1 MSSICEICSSRCF
14 GIDGY
19 DGSCCSL
26 EGRDYIMGP
35 IKDADEFIQR
45 LNDKMGRK
53 FQREDALVDFEE
65 GRRLFPEKSVWQNPG
80 NFPAMRIDTS
90 KAKLP
95 CVFYN
100 THAKFCSVHDV
111 RPQTCQIYFCGYLKD
126 EIGME
131 KNTEEKKGGVPKDL
145 PDPFAT

>member
-1 MSSICEICSSRCF
+1 
-14 GIDGY
+14 
-19 DGSCCSL
+19 
-26 EGRDYIMGP
+26 MGP

-45 LNDKMGRK
+45 LSDKMGRK

-65 GRRLFPEKSVWQNPG
+65 GRKLFPERSVWQDPS
-80 NFPAMRIDTS
+80 NFPAMRIDIS

-100 THAKFCSVHDV
+100 THAKFCSIHEV
-111 RPQTCQIYFCGYLKD
+111 RPKTCQDYFCGYLMD

-131 KNTEEKKGGVPKDL
+131 RNTEEKKAGVPKNTS
-145 PDPFAT
+145 DPFST